1 MLPRVSLFQERIP
14 FQILL
19 TGFEGEAKISLEH
32 KSSLVWTSVGATD
45 IAWFLPGAAFP
56 SVHSVR
62 KSPMVEQAVQT
73 GPLDNSLNPKK
84 AVKAPPAIPRN
95 TRQIQQNNKT
105 NGTEIFSF
113 RQYASVLN

>member
-1 MLPRVSLFQERIP
+1 MLPKASLFQEKIL
-14 FQILL
+14 FQNLL
-19 TGFEGEAKISLEH
+19 TGLRGARVSEH
-32 KSSLVWTSVGATD
+32 RSSLIRTNEGVTD
-45 IAWFLPGAAFP
+45 VVWFLSGAAFP
-56 SVHSVR
+56 SLHSVR

-84 AVKAPPAIPRN
+84 AVKAPPAIQRN
-95 TRQIQQNNKT
+95 TRQIQQNHKT